1 MTGDDMAG
9 LDQESLK
16 RLHSLDWEDIGQR
29 LLVYA
34 RYWAKTHYFWNQE
47 TPLPE
52 QKVPEDI
59 AKEAI
64 GAFWEGTRQL
74 NPKYP
79 VITQLKGAVRSILWN
94 LHAKKESKVTRIEGP
109 EFFDERFDENPS
121 PDDALE
127 SSDYERAIFEALFEH
142 PRVARSNELRRLVKS
157 FQDGAV
163 SVDDAVT
170 ATGIQAKRIY
180 QLRRE
185 LKEITSE
192 VIVTINSIRT

>member
-1 MTGDDMAG
+1 MAG
-9 LDQESLK
+9 LDEQSLK
-16 RLHSLDWEDIGQR
+16 QLRALDWEDMGQR

-34 RYWAKTHYFWNQE
+34 RYWAKTHYFWNEE

-52 QKVPEDI
+52 QKTPEDI

-64 GAFWEGTRQL
+64 SAFWEGARRL

-79 VITQLKGAVRSILWN
+79 VPTQLKGAVRSILWN
-94 LHAKKESKVTRIEGP
+94 LHAKKESKVTRVEGP
-109 EFFDERFDENPS
+109 EFFDERFDDRPNPGNV
-121 PDDALE
+121 LE
-127 SSDYERAIFEALFEH
+127 SKDYERAIFEALFEH
-142 PRVARSNELRRLVKS
+142 ERVARSNELRRLVKS

-163 SVDDAVT
+163 SVDDAVKV
-170 ATGIQAKRIY
+170 TGIAVKRIY

-185 LKEITSE
+185 LKEITAE